1 LYGLGCR
8 SDVHR
13 ALEDRRIHLV
23 EFDASFTAL
32 RTREFPCLIGLPDL
46 NGSLLQVLHELSV
59 QFFALLVG
67 VILLPSHSK
76 PTVRRDKIEQK
87 GVVAERTAV
96 SGRKVQDSKEAQVS
110 HAKF

>member
-1 LYGLGCR
+1 M
-8 SDVHR
+8 
-13 ALEDRRIHLV
+13 
-23 EFDASFTAL
+23 
-32 RTREFPCLIGLPDL
+32 

-87 GVVAERTAV
+87 GVAERTAV
-96 SGRKVQDSKEAQVS
+96 SGRKVQHSKEAQVS